1 MKKWIL
7 ASLFACMLTLPF
19 FPAPQDFID
28 VARPEEKIFELM
40 MGKWLIDEG
49 KHFFE
54 YTDEFVCRA
63 EGMRFFRF
71 YTSQKPKSKEY
82 IWTVLKSPKT
92 GKYYL
97 SRALYRGGRAFGF
110 STSIIYFIGSDR
122 FIVMSQKNTNE
133 VYFEAERI
141 VNKPEGGTEN

>member
-1 MKKWIL
+1 MLAIL
-7 ASLFACMLTLPF
+7 CVSVWLTAKQLAAQSF
-19 FPAPQDFID
+19 VD
-28 VARPEEKIFELM
+28 VAKPEEQIFRLM
-40 MGKWLIDEG
+40 KGQWSIDDGKYQ
-49 KHFFE
+49 FE

-71 YTSQKPKSKEY
+71 FTSQKPKSREY
-82 IWTVLKSPKT
+82 IWTVLRSSKS

-110 STSIIYFIGSDR
+110 STSIIYFIGPDR
-122 FIVMSQKNTNE
+122 FIVMSQKNSNE

-141 VNKPEGGTEN
+141 VNNPEGGTAN